1 MKNISFLNGSPQTQA
16 GPWLTGFIL
25 LLCQTDEIAIALL
38 VSLQK
43 SPQGNMSEMFSCH
56 TGVKSSLYLFMS
68 SSGGS
73 AWLVMGGSLKGWIR
87 VQLALS
93 E

>member
-1 MKNISFLNGSPQTQA
+1 MGLHKHEA

-43 SPQGNMSEMFSCH
+43 SPQGNMSEMFSSH
-56 TGVKSSLYLFMS
+56 TGVKSSLYLFMRCS
-68 SSGGS
+68 RGS
-73 AWLVMGGSLKGWIR
+73 ALLVMVGSFKGWIR
-87 VQLALS
+87 VQLALL
-93 E
+93 